1 MRHLSA
7 AALTVTIIGFVS
19 IAEAQTGWTGTVAT
33 ISAPVVTNGW
43 LSIPAI
49 AVEPNGN
56 AYAIWNRVAGAP
68 ANTLIQASR
77 YIAATNSWGPP
88 MTLAGP
94 AQFGT
99 ADVAVDG
106 SGNAF
111 FLMTRSVAGSS
122 EIQVVRFVP
131 ISGTMTTATLSSN
144 GVGAAFGEVVADAA
158 GNAIVVWEEAAGVR
172 SARYDSASATWGGS
186 VQISAAGAVVPR
198 LAIDGVND
206 ITAIWRVLSAGQ
218 QIIQAARFDSTAL
231 NWGPVIDISLTG
243 PASPFQTTRVAA
255 DSAGNVTAVWG
266 QSNGNNTIIQSARFV
281 KATGMWSS
289 ATDLS
294 APGANAEVSNV
305 AADSA
310 GNAIAI
316 WRRASGS
323 TYVIQTA
330 RFDAGS
336 ASWRTPV
343 DLTAP
348 TGLPYPLPQIKLDAS
363 GNAIALWAHS
373 QIGLGI
379 QIQASRY
386 TATSNQW
393 SALVALS
400 AAGEAAGN
408 PDFGFD
414 AAGNGTAV
422 WFQSAGGLGAIQT
435 TRWIGPPP
443 VAPDPPTDLVASV
456 TGNTVTF
463 AWKAPANGTPTGY
476 VLEGGLSPGSVLA
489 SIPTGSA
496 ATTFTFN
503 APLGVFFVRVHA
515 MSGNLRSAASNEIQL
530 VVNPPPPPSAP
541 AALLGMVNGSRLA
554 LSWTN
559 TFQGGAPTAL
569 QLNVTGAHTATIPLA
584 MSDTMSFDG
593 VPGGTYSFTLTAS
606 NAGGVSPPSNAVTL
620 TFPGSCSGPPGIP
633 IDFTVAKSGSTLTL
647 TWNPPVSGAA
657 VTSYVIHAS
666 GTITTSLPTVAR
678 SVSGTVGPGT
688 YALSV
693 VAANDC
699 GTSPPTDVIT
709 VTVPGPPPTIPDL
722 VVTGVVS
729 GDGQLLGGARV
740 EVRGESF
747 RSNWRIDTHADATGR
762 YRVER
767 NVSFPTRVWVT
778 AYDARFTLQPCAVWF
793 DYGASVKE
801 ERTADV
807 SLTATPGA
815 SGAPPA
821 PIPVRRSISGTVYTM
836 TPQGRRSASGASVYF
851 DLSDSDVQA
860 WTTTDADGRFV
871 LCGLPMD
878 RPLQI
883 VGSHQSLQAW
893 LVVQPGGDADVELIL
908 K

>member
-7 AALTVTIIGFVS
+7 AALTVTIIGVVS
-19 IAEAQTGWTGTVAT
+19 IAEAQTGWTGTVTT
-33 ISAPVVTNGW
+33 ISTPVVTSG
-43 LSIPAI
+43 LIFRPDL
-49 AVEPNGN
+49 AVAPNGD
-56 AYAIWNRVAGAP
+56 AYAIWEEPTLQAARSIKAARYVAAVD
-68 ANTLIQASR
+68 
-77 YIAATNSWGPP
+77 SWSAP
-88 MTLAGP
+88 MTLAAPSYLPSLEVAIDP
-94 AQFGT
+94 A
-99 ADVAVDG
+99 
-106 SGNAF
+106 GNAF
-111 FLMTRSVAGSS
+111 FMIAQRSAPMRIDVH
-122 EIQVVRFVP
+122 RFTP
-131 ISGTMTTATLSSN
+131 ASGTTTATTVTTDATQDGLPQI
-144 GVGAAFGEVVADAA
+144 VADAV
-158 GNAIVVWEEAAGVR
+158 GNAMVVWEAFSGIHA
-172 SARYDSASATWGGS
+172 ARYDHASATWS
-186 VQISAAGAVVPR
+186 SPVKISANYGQFPQ
-198 LAIDGVND
+198 LAIDGHNN
-206 ITAIWRVLSAGQ
+206 ITAVWRFGASTL
-218 QIIQAARFDSTAL
+218 QASRFDSTTL
-231 NWGPVIDISLTG
+231 TWGPVTEVPDAGSIT
-243 PASPFQTTRVAA
+243 QWQVAA
-255 DSAGNVTAVWG
+255 DRAGNVTAVW
-266 QSNGNNTIIQSARFV
+266 QANLSTVRAARFV
-281 KATGMWSS
+281 ATAGTWSG
-289 ATDLS
+289 AIDLS
-294 APGANAEVSNV
+294 APGTVANVPKI
-305 AADSA
+305 AADPA
-310 GNAIAI
+310 GNMFVVWLRGTI
-316 WRRASGS
+316 GS
-323 TYVIQTA
+323 TDAVQTV
-330 RFDAGS
+330 RYDAGS
-336 ASWRTPV
+336 ASWSSVLNLSAPGGIAYPSPQVGV
-343 DLTAP
+343 DS
-348 TGLPYPLPQIKLDAS
+348 S
-363 GNAIALWAHS
+363 GNALALWAQS
-373 QIGLGI
+373 RPGVGLQIH
-379 QIQASRY
+379 ATRY
-386 TATSNQW
+386 TAVVNQW
-393 SALVALS
+393 SAPTPLS
-400 AAGEAAGN
+400 AGGQSAAN
-408 PDFGFD
+408 PDIGFD
-414 AAGNGTAV
+414 AVDNAV
-422 WFQSAGGLGAIQT
+422 AIWFQSAAGLSVIQA
-435 TRWIGPPP
+435 TRWVETTP
-443 VAPDPPTDLVASV
+443 VAPDPATDLVVSSV
-456 TGNTVTF
+456 TGNTVTL
-463 AWKAPANGTPTGY
+463 AWKAPVSGTPPTGY
-476 VLEGGLSPGSVLA
+476 VLEGGLSPGDVMA
-489 SIPTGSA
+489 SLPTGST
-496 ATTFTFN
+496 ATTFTTN
-503 APLGVFFVRVHA
+503 APSGVFFVRVHA

-530 VVNPPPPPSAP
+530 VVNTPPPPSAP
-541 AALLGMVNGSRLA
+541 AALLGMVNGSKLA

-606 NAGGVSPPSNAVTL
+606 NAGGVSSPSNAVTL

-693 VAANDC
+693 VAANEC
-699 GTSPPTDVIT
+699 GTSPPTDVVT